1 MIRSAIGI
9 AVLLIS
15 VVPCAG
21 TPQRTESG
29 KTTNQPRE
37 SMVVQINNMT
47 IHPQVVRVQG
57 AKNSVAWTNFSDYVA
72 TVHFPASVKDG
83 FTCTELRP
91 DFVLNGPEIE
101 SIETIGANEDL
112 VTPCPMKP
120 GTYPY
125 SVYMFQNQA
134 YRDAPQ
140 LTLTG
145 SIEVLE

>member
-1 MIRSAIGI
+1 MIRSVIGI
-9 AVLLIS
+9 AVLLSS
-15 VVPCAG
+15 VVACAG

-29 KTTNQPRE
+29 KTTNKPRE
-37 SMVVQINNMT
+37 NMVVQINNMSV
-47 IHPQVVRVQG
+47 HPQVVRVQG

-72 TVHFPASVKDG
+72 TIHFPASVKDG

-91 DFVLNGPEIE
+91 DFVLNGPDIE
-101 SIETIGANEDL
+101 SIETIGANENL

>member
-1 MIRSAIGI
+1 M

-15 VVPCAG
+15 VVACAG

-29 KTTNQPRE
+29 ETTNKPRQ
-37 SMVVQINNMT
+37 SMVVQINNMSV
-47 IHPQVVRVQG
+47 HPEVVRVQG

-83 FTCTELRP
+83 FTCTELGP
-91 DFVLNGPEIE
+91 DFVLNGPQIE

-125 SVYMFQNQA
+125 TVYMFQNQA

-140 LTLTG
+140 LTLKG

>member
-1 MIRSAIGI
+1 MNRSAIGI

-15 VVPCAG
+15 VVACAG

-91 DFVLNGPEIE
+91 DFVLNGPDIE

>member
-1 MIRSAIGI
+1 MIRSSIGM

-15 VVPCAG
+15 VVACAG

-29 KTTNQPRE
+29 ETTNKPRQ
-37 SMVVQINNMT
+37 SMVVQINNMSV
-47 IHPQVVRVQG
+47 HPEVVRVQG
-57 AKNSVAWTNFSDYVA
+57 AKNSIAWTNYSDYVA

-91 DFVLNGPEIE
+91 DFVLNGPQIE

-125 SVYMFQNQA
+125 TVYMFQNQA

-140 LTLTG
+140 LTLKG